1 MDMID
6 ELTLSV
12 AAAAG
17 LAPAQ
22 ARTAVDSML
31 RYLAAQ
37 LPSPQFGELQARL
50 RGPATGSVPAATPVE
65 PRS

>member
-6 ELTLSV
+6 ELTLAV

-17 LAPAQ
+17 LAPQQ
-22 ARTAVDSML
+22 ARAAVDGML

-50 RGPATGSVPAATPVE
+50 RGPAPGTAPSGTE
-65 PRS
+65 P